1 MYSSQELYRAQN
13 CPYTLPSFNSSNSS
27 HGCHYTCC
35 ADRLTPAPPLPP
47 APETRHP
54 ELKLL
59 MFPSDLPLLRFSH
72 LSERAPLAS
81 VLPGVGAPNGGILLS
96 SSHRTFNPTL
106 RPQFYSHLQRKP
118 HPLSPESLWRPPPT
132 LAQSPATPVLLTS
145 RLCSEPSVA
154 PTLDPT

>member
-106 RPQFYSHLQRKP
+106 RPQFYSQIKSICPVGSPLTFSENPIRSPLNLCGAP
-118 HPLSPESLWRPPPT
+118 HPL
-132 LAQSPATPVLLTS
+132 
-145 RLCSEPSVA
+145 
-154 PTLDPT
+154 